1 MAERRMLLVAG
12 RDEWHAWLAK
22 HHQTESEVWLVF
34 FKTRVGRRGIPYED
48 AVEEALCFGWI
59 DSLVKRLDD
68 EAYAR
73 KFTPRTDAR
82 RWSDSNRRRVAKLVR
97 EGKMTPAGMA
107 KVGFDLAGA
116 EGHEADT
123 GRDRDGSPREGRLTP
138 KMERALRASP
148 AASQN
153 FRKLAPSYRRL
164 YVGWVMSAKRE
175 ETRERRFLELL
186 GVLARGEKLGMK

>member
-1 MAERRMLLVAG
+1 MAKRRMLLVTG

-22 HHQTESEVWLVF
+22 HQHTESEVWLVF
-34 FKTRVGRRGIPYED
+34 FKTRAGRRGIPYED

-59 DSLVKRLDD
+59 DSLVRRLDD
-68 EAYAR
+68 DTYAR
-73 KFTPRTDAR
+73 KFTPRTDAS

-107 KVGFDLAGA
+107 KVGFALAGA
-116 EGHEADT
+116 EGREA
-123 GRDRDGSPREGRLTP
+123 RAERARNGSPREGRLTP
-138 KMERALRASP
+138 KMKRTLRANST
-148 AASQN
+148 ASQN

-175 ETRERRFLELL
+175 ETRERRFLELVGL
-186 GVLARGEKLGMK
+186 LARGEKLGMK